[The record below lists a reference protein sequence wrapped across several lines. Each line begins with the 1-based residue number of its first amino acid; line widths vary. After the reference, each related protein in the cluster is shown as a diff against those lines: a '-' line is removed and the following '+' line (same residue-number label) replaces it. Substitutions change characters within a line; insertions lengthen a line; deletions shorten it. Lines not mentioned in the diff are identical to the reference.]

1 LFVNA
6 SVDICRAL
14 KTEGYVLVQAKDLD
28 LDEEA
33 GESFKSLSAEWQDLP
48 PDLYL
53 KDQEPYRRRR
63 FGSYRYSTASDE
75 LTALK
80 HEPFYQSAEYN
91 KFAGGIS
98 RHFQPLTPQGYGNAF
113 LKELIKFNV
122 MKLRIEGGRSEKW
135 KVGVHQIRI
144 ISNSRFVG
152 NPTPEGIHRDGVAYF
167 SVHLIARE
175 NIGRGG
181 VTCIYTPGGDKI
193 DELTL
198 SNPLDSLYA
207 NDCSILHCVS
217 EIHPADGAE
226 FAFRDALIM
235 TYE

>member
-1 LFVNA
+1 MKRLA
-6 SVDICRAL
+6 
-14 KTEGYVLVQAKDLD
+14 
-28 LDEEA
+28 
-33 GESFKSLSAEWQDLP
+33 SLSNRFRRNGRT
-48 PDLYL
+48 
-53 KDQEPYRRRR
+53 YRPI
-63 FGSYRYSTASDE
+63 YTWTASDE

-91 KFAGGIS
+91 NFVGGIS

-167 SVHLIARE
+167 SVHLISRE

-207 NDCSILHCVS
+207 NDRSILHCVS

-235 TYE
+235 TYEWIWPDSDSLRPVRTFISAFNQHSHPKNISI